1 MRERVMP
8 SQRGH
13 PEVSPGAPPPRA
25 CRARVGMPA
34 KNDVPPADRHR
45 VTDGFAPPSRAVRIP
60 IPTPAVAA
68 TDRGRRRRDGLP
80 GSGRRGTAL
89 WPTDSADLAHP
100 EAVARRNRDG
110 RAGCASASRRSG
122 RPPTSLG
129 AASSARIRIRTRRSR
144 RRSTALAGDGTG
156 RGHRATRC
164 ALCHPSRAPAPRACG
179 LRVAIRVKC
188 PRADLLDH
196 GYWQMARR
204 PRPALRRSW
213 MQRLPPAAHP
223 HPPQRSRRRNVGGGA
238 GTGRLGGGRREA
250 RYGNLTRAPA
260 SHRPTQPRHGVQ
272 AARRRPG
279 EVAARRRSWNGTPSG
294 GQPAHIIGCSR
305 PPPAAHPHPHAGG
318 PRRRTA
324 GAGMASGCARRV
336 IATEPAHAE
345 VTPGAP
351 APRARRPRAPA
362 AARHRAHHGCGRL
375 PPAAQTMDAGAIRPA
390 RIPVRAL
397 PVATTDRGR
406 RESGS
411 SRRRTCAT
419 GVQAPRVVPAP
430 MDGAPFDPA
439 RIPSARRRS
448 GRRTAGGGRRNGRR
462 HQPCASA

>member
-1 MRERVMP
+1 MP

-179 LRVAIRVKC
+179 LRGAIRVKC

-213 MQRLPPAAHP
+213 MQRPPLSARIPIRTPAVAATDDGRRAAGIGLREAASRALSLRAAPVRRRGAHDGP
-223 HPPQRSRRRNVGGGA
+223 RRVAEWPAVHRGRGTAASAGGRVTCGQRFADSASCSGGGQEQGCPVAAIICPDGRGFARAPPQR
-238 GTGRLGGGRREA
+238 
-250 RYGNLTRAPA
+250 
-260 SHRPTQPRHGVQ
+260 
-272 AARRRPG
+272 
-279 EVAARRRSWNGTPSG
+279 PSQEQFG
-294 GQPAHIIGCSR
+294 
-305 PPPAAHPHPHAGG
+305 
-318 PRRRTA
+318 
-324 GAGMASGCARRV
+324 
-336 IATEPAHAE
+336 
-345 VTPGAP
+345 
-351 APRARRPRAPA
+351 
-362 AARHRAHHGCGRL
+362 
-375 PPAAQTMDAGAIRPA
+375 
-390 RIPVRAL
+390 
-397 PVATTDRGR
+397 
-406 RESGS
+406 SGS
-411 SRRRTCAT
+411 QR
-419 GVQAPRVVPAP
+419 
-430 MDGAPFDPA
+430 
-439 RIPSARRRS
+439 
-448 GRRTAGGGRRNGRR
+448 
-462 HQPCASA
+462 